1 MVMDFYKCIG
11 HEIEKQYQYMNVQ
24 QFHKVRTTIAKD
36 SPAHLII
43 ADIVVAACRTDGML

>member
-1 MVMDFYKCIG
+1 MVMDFYKCID
-11 HEIEKQYQYMNVQ
+11 HDTENQYQYMNVQ

-43 ADIVVAACRTDGML
+43 ADIAVDGLQN